1 MIRYL
6 LDADGLVVRPLR
18 PREYA
23 ARVTPPGG
31 SVATSRSHLSPGD
44 RLPDLLELPTGATDH
59 GPIYLSP
66 SDEDLLREAA
76 GASSIRAWI
85 ATVLEDVPPD
95 VPIATGRPGSRASPL
110 HAFAT
115 PRAWGIV
122 GEIADRRGCYRQDV
136 VRGALLLAAARRAI
150 PPAT

>member
-31 SVATSRSHLSPGD
+31 RVVTSRAPLAAGERVPEVVD
-44 RLPDLLELPTGATDH
+44 LPAGATDH

-66 SDEDLLREAA
+66 SDEEVIREAA
-76 GASSIRAWI
+76 GPSSIRAWI

-150 PPAT
+150 SPAT

>member
-31 SVATSRSHLSPGD
+31 RVVTSRAPLTAGERVPEVVD
-44 RLPDLLELPTGATDH
+44 LPAGATDH

-66 SDEDLLREAA
+66 GDEDTIRTAA

-85 ATVLEDVPPD
+85 ATVLEAVPPD
-95 VPIATGRPGSRASPL
+95 VPIAPARPGSRATPL
-110 HAFAT
+110 HAYAT
-115 PRAWGIV
+115 ARAWGIV

-136 VRGALLLAAARRAI
+136 VRGALLLAAAQRVIA
-150 PPAT
+150 PVA